1 MVCWSHGCSSSS
13 DCSPPRHGYGGPH
26 HQAGRQHVDTNLLYS
41 VWVVVRAVP
50 LTSFQF
56 SNPFVFPFL
65 RLPEFIVT
73 TCVLPVVSVNI
84 VMTENRENAQ
94 CVVKKKCCM
103 RLCEDSLIEKVKL
116 HPHLYDINSID
127 YKDSKKCV
135 NTWLVIANE
144 LGQPGEW
151 KICKERWRT
160 LRDVYVRNKR
170 SMTGQVGG
178 EGCTKKPKWKF
189 FDQMDFLAPH
199 VNHRP
204 WKIELET
211 LPSLD
216 SGR

>member
-1 MVCWSHGCSSSS
+1 
-13 DCSPPRHGYGGPH
+13 
-26 HQAGRQHVDTNLLYS
+26 
-41 VWVVVRAVP
+41 
-50 LTSFQF
+50 
-56 SNPFVFPFL
+56 
-65 RLPEFIVT
+65 
-73 TCVLPVVSVNI
+73 
-84 VMTENRENAQ
+84 
-94 CVVKKKCCM
+94 M

-135 NTWLVIANE
+135 NTWLAIANE

-170 SMTGQVGG
+170 CMSGQVVGG
-178 EGCTKKPKWKF
+178 EVCTKKPKWKF

-204 WKIELET
+204 WKIEWET